1 MYKSTLCPNM
11 QSLESMDHDIN
22 CPICNNSMIDFCPQE
37 TVAMFQQQ
45 SLTEQYK
52 AQGTFQ
58 MDEATVSFLSGI
70 TLATLSRVELLDF
83 KEDFFE
89 LIQRQDFLST
99 ATDRLKYK
107 ACEVVGL
114 FVIRA
119 GVQIQF
125 YPGADFEVDLNGDIK
140 WTGAHKPNDREIY
153 TIYYRHHPVFRA
165 IKALHRDR
173 YSQFNLRPDD
183 IEAPKQ
189 TIGENTYVKL
199 PEAWILKRDYLI
211 ERRDINSVL
220 LSANKYYDPN
230 A

>member
-1 MYKSTLCPNM
+1 
-11 QSLESMDHDIN
+11 MDHDIN

-37 TVAMFQQQ
+37 TIAMFQQQ

-52 AQGTFQ
+52 TQGTFQ

-99 ATDRLKYK
+99 NTDRLKYK
-107 ACEVVGL
+107 ACEVLGL

-119 GVQIQF
+119 GVKIEF
-125 YPGADFEVDLNGDIK
+125 YSGADFEVDLNGDIK
-140 WTGAHKPNDREIY
+140 WISTNRPNDREIY
-153 TIYYRHHPVFRA
+153 SIYYRHHPVFRA
-165 IKALHRDR
+165 VKALHRDR
-173 YSQFNLRPDD
+173 YSQFNLRPDE
-183 IEAPKQ
+183 IVAPKQ
-189 TIGENTYVKL
+189 TVGENTYVKL

-211 ERRDINSVL
+211 ERRDMNDTL
-220 LSANKYYDPN
+220 LAANKYYDPN
-230 A
+230 E